1 MAYCDLT
8 TLADVKAWL
17 QTGQSAFPPTDDG
30 LLTRLITAASQYIQ
44 TWLNRRISV
53 GDYLEVRDGTGGQR
67 LQFACFPVSAV
78 LTLAIDGIVIPPAL
92 ALTPSAGSTTGYAFS
107 STELVLRGYRF
118 VRGAQNIV
126 FSYTAGYPA
135 IPPELSQA
143 CIELVALRYRE
154 RMRIGEISKAVGG
167 GETVNYSQKDM
178 SAAIL
183 TLLQQY
189 RVVAPL
195 NGNSVMM
202 APTATDASIVGG
214 AL

>member
-1 MAYCDLT
+1 M
-8 TLADVKAWL
+8 
-17 QTGQSAFPPTDDG
+17 
-30 LLTRLITAASQYIQ
+30 
-44 TWLNRRISV
+44 
-53 GDYLEVRDGTGGQR
+53 GG
-67 LQFACFPVSAV
+67 AK
-78 LTLAIDGIVIPPAL
+78 
-92 ALTPSAGSTTGYAFS
+92 
-107 STELVLRGYRF
+107 
-118 VRGAQNIV
+118 NIV
-126 FSYTAGYPA
+126 FSYTPGYPA

-167 GETVNYSQKDM
+167 GETVSYSQKDM